1 MLNQREHSRTTEN
14 NFTFEPFDQP
24 SLTQVPPD
32 HMQSHLSLMEECFTS
47 LLEST
52 IPDEILCRDQEK
64 VLITRFI
71 EDGIKNNG

>member
-1 MLNQREHSRTTEN
+1 M
-14 NFTFEPFDQP
+14 
-24 SLTQVPPD
+24 
-32 HMQSHLSLMEECFTS
+32 MEECFTL

-64 VLITRFI
+64 ILITRFI